1 MRRFRLCR
9 LMESSCVRNSC
20 GAFDKLRTMHIGTL
34 QGLSLRASRHA
45 PPRQVA
51 CADAVMQRGLLDDVH
66 ADRFSPRQVL
76 IASAGVYAELALP
89 PHALRENLLV
99 DIDSAGLAGLASG
112 TVLQV
117 GDNVVLRLMFQCE
130 ACGSLDA
137 FRPGLSR
144 MLGERR
150 GVLARVI
157 AGGTLHE
164 GDSIR
169 DLGPLLEAWS
179 DDWHERVL
187 AVLDALPLGWVIEYR
202 DLARLAGVQSTY
214 CRAFPRMLRNLGP
227 DYAGL
232 AVAAGDATTAPR
244 WKGEGLFDH
253 PPLLRAV
260 T

>member
-1 MRRFRLCR
+1 
-9 LMESSCVRNSC
+9 
-20 GAFDKLRTMHIGTL
+20 MHIGTL

-51 CADAVMQRGLLDDVH
+51 CADAVTQRGLLDDVH

-76 IASAGVYAELALP
+76 IASAGVYTDLALP
-89 PHALRENLLV
+89 PQALRENLLV
-99 DIDSAGLAGLASG
+99 DVDTAGLRSG

-117 GDNVVLRLMFQCE
+117 GDDVLLRLMFQCE

-144 MLGERR
+144 TLGERR
-150 GVLARVI
+150 GMLARVI
-157 AGGTLHE
+157 AGGTLRE
-164 GDSIR
+164 GDAIR

-187 AVLDALPLGWVIEYR
+187 AVLDALPAESVIAYR

-253 PPLLRAV
+253 PPLLRV
-260 T
+260 VP

>member
-9 LMESSCVRNSC
+9 LMESSCVRNPC

-51 CADAVMQRGLLDDVH
+51 CADAVTQRGLLDDVH

-76 IASAGVYAELALP
+76 IASAGVYT
-89 PHALRENLLV
+89 
-99 DIDSAGLAGLASG
+99 G

-117 GDNVVLRLMFQCE
+117 GDDVLLRLMFQCE

-144 MLGERR
+144 TLGERR
-150 GVLARVI
+150 GMLARVV
-157 AGGTLHE
+157 AGGTLRE
-164 GDSIR
+164 GDAIR

-187 AVLDALPLGWVIEYR
+187 AVLDALPAESVIAYR

-244 WKGEGLFDH
+244 WTGEGLFDH
-253 PPLLRAV
+253 PPLLRV
-260 T
+260 VP